1 MEKTIKAIVSSLVSL
16 GLFILAVCTCP
27 GEKAHK
33 DKVTAT
39 IKKEIQRGADLS
51 KTSEKGPIER
61 GAIQALAELG
71 KLSTPTYVKTH
82 LIVDK
87 FWVFSI
93 GTINDNGPH
102 FCSLGVYN
110 TVFVFP
116 MYMDQII
123 TSLSKE

>member
-27 GEKAHK
+27 DEQAHK

-39 IKKEIQRGADLS
+39 IKKEIQRRADLS
-51 KTSEKGPIER
+51 ASNTDMDPIER
-61 GAIQALAELG
+61 AAIRTLAKVA
-71 KLSTPTYVKTH
+71 KLVVPQYVKKH
-82 LIVDK
+82 LIVDE

-93 GTINDNGPH
+93 GTINVDGPH
-102 FCSLGVYN
+102 FLSLGVYN

-116 MYMDQII
+116 MYIDCVIND
-123 TSLSKE
+123 LL